1 MLQLVV
7 MTVNVTS
14 SQASLA
20 VRIVCAEKLAFT
32 APPIPIVSR
41 VKSAVTCDQA
51 SLLFHW
57 RQEGKPPLPDKK
69 IGTPD
74 RRLRVL

>member
-1 MLQLVV
+1 MLQLVA

-41 VKSAVTCDQA
+41 VKSAVMAEIARRFVLQV
-51 SLLFHW
+51 
-57 RQEGKPPLPDKK
+57 
-69 IGTPD
+69 TPQ
-74 RRLRVL
+74 V